1 MKFLYLFLFLILTFC
16 FVGCNESNAHQKIKL
31 LGEDKTKV
39 NPNSMAYLAKDK
51 EKERQ
56 NKVALTKIETD
67 AKIKIAEIQS
77 ENKLSIAKLNA
88 DVKKKIAE
96 SDATIKMKTTQLEL
110 KTKEQRMRY
119 TVYIVIV
126 AIVFLMTALILL
138 YLNSKKN
145 RELQKKLHE
154 EKLKHEQFL
163 REKELEEQR
172 FHKIID
178 LVATGKLPEAIEKEV
193 ILSISHSKSNIINNP

>member
-1 MKFLYLFLFLILTFC
+1 MKFLYLFAFLILSFSL
-16 FVGCNESNAHQKIKL
+16 VGCNESNRHQKIKL
-31 LGEDKTKV
+31 LGEDMIKV
-39 NPNSMAYLAKDK
+39 NPNSMAYIAKDK

-67 AKIKIAEIQS
+67 AKIKIAKIDS
-77 ENKLSIAKLNA
+77 ENQLSIAKLNA

-96 SDATIKMKTTQLEL
+96 SDATLKMQTTRLEL
-110 KTKEQRMRY
+110 KTKEKGMQYM
-119 TVYIVIV
+119 VYLVIGV
-126 AIVFLMTALILL
+126 IIFLIAVLILL

-145 RELQKKLHE
+145 RELQKKIHE

-193 ILSISHSKSNIINNP
+193 ILSISHVKSNIINNS